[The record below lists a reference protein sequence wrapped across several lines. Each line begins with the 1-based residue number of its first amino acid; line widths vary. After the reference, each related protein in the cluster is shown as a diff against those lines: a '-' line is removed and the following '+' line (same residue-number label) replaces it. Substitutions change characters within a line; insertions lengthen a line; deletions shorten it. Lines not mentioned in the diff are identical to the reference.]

1 MGAAIAQW
9 IRLRLPSSHPG
20 FESQAYH
27 LCFFQIIYLSFE
39 LGCEKNE
46 NKQKEAGI
54 GPFKK
59 NFFPLSGFKKTKI
72 WLSRKVL
79 YIKMGQTWP
88 PFVYFRSFHMTKYS
102 TNLTINC
109 KHRWYAWDSNPGRQD
124 SRSIHSLRQTFQL
137 TTELPICRETNPCYP
152 PCGQYTNWHIPSKS
166 RPNYFNCWTIR
177 LMSRLRSSWAF

>member
-9 IRLRLPSSHPG
+9 IRLSLPSSHPG

-109 KHRWYAWDSNPGRQD
+109 KHRWYAWDSNPELQDGR
-124 SRSIHSLRQTFQL
+124 SRWIHWAIESGPMYVEKLRPRFRSIWHHSQHCT
-137 TTELPICRETNPCYP
+137 
-152 PCGQYTNWHIPSKS
+152 W
-166 RPNYFNCWTIR
+166 IR
-177 LMSRLRSSWAF
+177 SLVLLKEYSV